1 MQRAFGLDVPDTVA
15 EMCRP
20 GAAAVLVY
28 DAQVGILPHVKDR
41 EALVGRIREVV
52 DAARAADVPVFYVR
66 HVSLPPTHLGVGALR
81 TAMAWQR
88 KERVDDVTSA
98 FPPDAPHTAIV
109 DELAPAEG
117 EPVFDKLGMSALVG
131 RIREVV
137 DAARAADVP
146 VFYVR
151 HVSLPPTHLGV
162 GALRTAM
169 AWQRTD
175 RADDVTSAFPPDAAH
190 TAVVDELAPV
200 AGEPVFDKLGMSA
213 LVGTPLEAALRDRG
227 VTTLVLV
234 GAVLEIGIEPTARH
248 AADLGF
254 LPVVVDDACGIV
266 EPDAAQRSLD
276 SLDYSLMSYRATTA
290 QVVAA
295 LSS

>member
-1 MQRAFGLDVPDTVA
+1 VQRAFGLDVPDSVA

-20 GAAAVLVY
+20 AAAGVLVY
-28 DAQVGILPHVKDR
+28 DAQVGILPHVKDGDV
-41 EALVGRIREVV
+41 LVGRIREIV

-88 KERVDDVTSA
+88 KDRAQDVTTA
-98 FPPDAPHTAIV
+98 FPPDAPHTAI
-109 DELAPAEG
+109 
-117 EPVFDKLGMSALVG
+117 
-131 RIREVV
+131 
-137 DAARAADVP
+137 
-146 VFYVR
+146 
-151 HVSLPPTHLGV
+151 
-162 GALRTAM
+162 
-169 AWQRTD
+169 
-175 RADDVTSAFPPDAAH
+175 
-190 TAVVDELAPV
+190 VDELAPV

-227 VTTLVLV
+227 ITTLVLV

-266 EPDAAQRSLD
+266 EPEAAQRSLD

-290 QVVAA
+290 EIVAA
-295 LSS
+295 FGTA

>member
-1 MQRAFGLDVPDTVA
+1 VQRAFGIDVPDTIA

-20 GAAAVLVY
+20 AAAAVLVY
-28 DAQVGILPHVKDR
+28 DAQVGILPHVQDP
-41 EALVGRIREVV
+41 EALVGRIRQLV
-52 DAARAADVPVFYVR
+52 DAARAGGAPVFYVR
-66 HVSLPPTHLGVGALR
+66 HVSLPPSHLGVGALR

-88 KERVDDVTSA
+88 KDKAADVTTA

-109 DELAPAEG
+109 DELAPA
-117 EPVFDKLGMSALVG
+117 D
-131 RIREVV
+131 
-137 DAARAADVP
+137 
-146 VFYVR
+146 
-151 HVSLPPTHLGV
+151 
-162 GALRTAM
+162 
-169 AWQRTD
+169 
-175 RADDVTSAFPPDAAH
+175 
-190 TAVVDELAPV
+190 
-200 AGEPVFDKLGMSA
+200 GEPVFDKLGMSA

-227 VTTLVLV
+227 ITTLVLV

-290 QVVAA
+290 EIVAA
-295 LSS
+295 FGA

>member
-28 DAQVGILPHVKDR
+28 DAQAGILPHVKDR
-41 EALVGRIREVV
+41 DALVERIREIV
-52 DAARAADVPVFYVR
+52 DAARAAGLPVFYVR

-88 KERVDDVTSA
+88 KNRAEDVAAA
-98 FPPDAPHTAIV
+98 FPPDAPHTAI
-109 DELAPAEG
+109 
-117 EPVFDKLGMSALVG
+117 
-131 RIREVV
+131 
-137 DAARAADVP
+137 
-146 VFYVR
+146 
-151 HVSLPPTHLGV
+151 
-162 GALRTAM
+162 
-169 AWQRTD
+169 
-175 RADDVTSAFPPDAAH
+175 
-190 TAVVDELAPV
+190 VDELAPV

-227 VTTLVLV
+227 VTTLILV

-254 LPVVVDDACGIV
+254 LPVLVDDACGIV

-276 SLDYSLMSYRATTA
+276 SLDYSLLSYRATTA
-290 QVVAA
+290 EVVAA
-295 LSS
+295 LAG

>member
-1 MQRAFGLDVPDTVA
+1 VQRAFGLDVPDSVA

-20 GAAAVLVY
+20 AAAGVLVY
-28 DAQVGILPHVKDR
+28 DAQVGILPHVKDGDV
-41 EALVGRIREVV
+41 LVGRIREIV

-88 KERVDDVTSA
+88 KDRAQDVTTA
-98 FPPDAPHTAIV
+98 FPPDAPHTAI
-109 DELAPAEG
+109 
-117 EPVFDKLGMSALVG
+117 
-131 RIREVV
+131 
-137 DAARAADVP
+137 
-146 VFYVR
+146 
-151 HVSLPPTHLGV
+151 
-162 GALRTAM
+162 
-169 AWQRTD
+169 
-175 RADDVTSAFPPDAAH
+175 
-190 TAVVDELAPV
+190 VDELAPV

-227 VTTLVLV
+227 ITTLVLV

-254 LPVVVDDACGIV
+254 LPVVVTDACGIV

-276 SLDYSLMSYRATTA
+276 SLDYSLMSYRATTGEI
-290 QVVAA
+290 VAA
-295 LSS
+295 FGTA

>member
-1 MQRAFGLDVPDTVA
+1 VQSAFGLDVPDSVA

-20 GAAAVLVY
+20 AAAGVLVY
-28 DAQVGILPHVKDR
+28 DAQVGILPHVKDGDV
-41 EALVGRIREVV
+41 LVGRIREIV

-88 KERVDDVTSA
+88 KDRAQDVTTA
-98 FPPDAPHTAIV
+98 FPPDAPHTAI
-109 DELAPAEG
+109 
-117 EPVFDKLGMSALVG
+117 
-131 RIREVV
+131 
-137 DAARAADVP
+137 
-146 VFYVR
+146 
-151 HVSLPPTHLGV
+151 
-162 GALRTAM
+162 
-169 AWQRTD
+169 
-175 RADDVTSAFPPDAAH
+175 
-190 TAVVDELAPV
+190 VDELAPV

-227 VTTLVLV
+227 ITTLILV

-290 QVVAA
+290 EIVAA
-295 LSS
+295 FGAA

>member
-20 GAAAVLVY
+20 GASAVLVY
-28 DAQVGILPHVKDR
+28 DAQAGILPHVKDR
-41 EALVGRIREVV
+41 DTLVERIRDVV

-88 KERVDDVTSA
+88 KDRAEDVTTA

-109 DELAPAEG
+109 DELAP
-117 EPVFDKLGMSALVG
+117 
-131 RIREVV
+131 V
-137 DAARAADVP
+137 D
-146 VFYVR
+146 
-151 HVSLPPTHLGV
+151 
-162 GALRTAM
+162 
-169 AWQRTD
+169 
-175 RADDVTSAFPPDAAH
+175 
-190 TAVVDELAPV
+190 
-200 AGEPVFDKLGMSA
+200 GEPVFDKLGMSA

-227 VTTLVLV
+227 VTTLILV

-254 LPVVVDDACGIV
+254 LPLVVDDACGIV

-276 SLDYSLMSYRATTA
+276 SLDYSMLSYRATTA
-290 QVVAA
+290 EVVAA
-295 LSS
+295 FRS

>member
-1 MQRAFGLDVPDTVA
+1 MQRAFGLDVPDSVA

-20 GAAAVLVY
+20 AAAGVLVY
-28 DAQVGILPHVKDR
+28 DAQVGILPHVKDGDV
-41 EALVGRIREVV
+41 LVGRIREIV

-88 KERVDDVTSA
+88 KDRAEDVTTA
-98 FPPDAPHTAIV
+98 FPPDAPHTAI
-109 DELAPAEG
+109 
-117 EPVFDKLGMSALVG
+117 
-131 RIREVV
+131 
-137 DAARAADVP
+137 
-146 VFYVR
+146 
-151 HVSLPPTHLGV
+151 
-162 GALRTAM
+162 
-169 AWQRTD
+169 
-175 RADDVTSAFPPDAAH
+175 
-190 TAVVDELAPV
+190 VDELAPV

-227 VTTLVLV
+227 ITTLVLV

-266 EPDAAQRSLD
+266 EPEAAQRSLD

-290 QVVAA
+290 EIVAA
-295 LSS
+295 FGAP

>member
-1 MQRAFGLDVPDTVA
+1 VQSAFGLDVPDSVA

-20 GAAAVLVY
+20 AAAGVLVY
-28 DAQVGILPHVKDR
+28 DAQVGILPHVKDGDV
-41 EALVGRIREVV
+41 LVGRIREIV

-88 KERVDDVTSA
+88 KDRAQDVTTA

-109 DELAPAEG
+109 DA
-117 EPVFDKLGMSALVG
+117 
-131 RIREVV
+131 
-137 DAARAADVP
+137 
-146 VFYVR
+146 
-151 HVSLPPTHLGV
+151 
-162 GALRTAM
+162 
-169 AWQRTD
+169 
-175 RADDVTSAFPPDAAH
+175 
-190 TAVVDELAPV
+190 LAPV

-227 VTTLVLV
+227 ITTLVLV

-266 EPDAAQRSLD
+266 EPEAAQRSLD

-290 QVVAA
+290 EIVAA
-295 LSS
+295 FGAA